1 MGPEIQTEA
10 WAEVT
15 SKPGQPSSVEKHDD
29 PTLSTKLDELSKK
42 WQFREPKSECSIMTA
57 KGELTY
63 VGRFEEGVV
72 IRLHDDQR
80 QMVFLTKDMA
90 ERLGKSLIKR
100 T

>member
-29 PTLSTKLDELSKK
+29 PTLSTKLGELSKK
-42 WQFREPKSECSIMTA
+42 WKFREPKSECSIMTA

-63 VGRFEEGVV
+63 VGRYEEGVV

-80 QMVFLTKDMA
+80 QIVFLTKDMA